1 MNTHP
6 FPLPRDGVAE
16 AETVYPDWLNEYAAS
31 REHMYGVPFDKA
43 KFYAAVKAN
52 PGPYVRATDDEFD
65 SDYERR
71 EGWSLGEKGETL

>member
-1 MNTHP
+1 MSPHP

-43 KFYAAVKAN
+43 KFYAAVQESRR
-52 PGPYVRATDDEFD
+52 PYVRLTDDEFD
-65 SDYERR
+65 TAHERN
-71 EGWSLGEKGETL
+71 EGWSLERRDEQ